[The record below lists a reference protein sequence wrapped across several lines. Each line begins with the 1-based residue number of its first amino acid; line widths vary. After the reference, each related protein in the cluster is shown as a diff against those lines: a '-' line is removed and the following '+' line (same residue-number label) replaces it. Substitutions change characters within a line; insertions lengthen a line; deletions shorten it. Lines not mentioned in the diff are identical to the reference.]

1 MWDMPMFSDI
11 LHEHENLR
19 LFQHTEL
26 EHTPSNLY
34 QRAHETLSC
43 RLCVASTGPTSQ
55 IVILEWRLNEVLGRV
70 MLNETLTRMLV
81 VGVSTCL
88 PERWCCDLLMCFTML
103 IRILVLI
110 DTNVY
115 INMHMH
121 VFYCLL
127 GVSPT
132 TMLLIK
138 WQLHCLSGGSVI
150 TCHYPLALCWD
161 TSRVLLESHLHGK
174 LVIKMLG
181 TFLDRTIG
189 HGIGSSVQ
197 GRPIFWII
205 ATLLIKVLINENQPM
220 SPENGPFQRNIV
232 FQPSF
237 WIAFVTPIHKR
248 PIFRGKL
255 SNC

>member
-1 MWDMPMFSDI
+1 MWDMPMFSDM

-26 EHTPSNLY
+26 EHTPF
-34 QRAHETLSC
+34 ATFTTGPPETLSF

-81 VGVSTCL
+81 FGVSTCW

-103 IRILVLI
+103 IRILVPI

-115 INMHMH
+115 IYKIHA
-121 VFYCLL
+121 YACILL
-127 GVSPT
+127 SLGCISHHDAANQMT
-132 TMLLIK
+132 TSLFV
-138 WQLHCLSGGSVI
+138 WG
-150 TCHYPLALCWD
+150 CHYPLALCWD
-161 TSRVLLESHLHGK
+161 TSSVLLELHLHGK

-181 TFLDRTIG
+181 TFLDHTIG

-197 GRPIFWII
+197 GCPIFWSI
-205 ATLLIKVLINENQPM
+205 ATLLIKVLITVP
-220 SPENGPFQRNIV
+220 QRKWTNVPWKWTI
-232 FQPSF
+232 SKG
-237 WIAFVTPIHKR
+237 T
-248 PIFRGKL
+248 
-255 SNC
+255 